1 MRPKIH
7 LISCFLLV
15 LILGFHLGGP
25 AQAQRAQQG
34 AGNIQ
39 GTVTDASGGV
49 IPGVDVTARNVATGI
64 ERMSVSNDSGY
75 YLIQALG
82 IGEYEVTGGL
92 TGFKTKVVTRQR
104 ITSDT
109 TRTVNIVLEVGDV
122 TETVTV
128 AGQATLI
135 KTTDTTVAHAQDSEV
150 LEVLPV
156 HMSFFV
162 RQSMVLIN
170 TLPGVIFKPTWDGNK
185 GTIHGVGDNGPQ
197 RNPIGY
203 NTDGHQSSINWH
215 QGLRDETGPA
225 PELIEEFRIET
236 NQDAEKGF
244 NSGVSVEMITK
255 SGTNEFHGSGFLFHR
270 NDILDARRWTA
281 SSKGDQIQNEWG
293 FILGGPIVK
302 DKAFFMMNYTGY
314 EWSTQP
320 SGRIGTVQTEL
331 MRSGNF
337 NEVLGPSLGTDVM
350 GREVRAGMIYDPLT
364 TRPDGQGGF
373 LRDPFP
379 NNTIPASRI
388 GGVAKHLMTAYPG
401 PNRPGGGLTNNYE
414 GEGSDTF
421 DIDKVYLKTDIE
433 HEDHKVTIG
442 YEDTPNMKL
451 SFLSPANRLNS
462 VAVESRGVRV
472 RLNHLWTV
480 SPSLLFSTRLG
491 INRITYGEGKLP
503 PASDHCPG
511 GCVQGALTTAIPRL
525 RIQSAVGGGFGDN
538 TDTASHFQSTVPVFM
553 DLSWTSGN
561 HNVKVGA
568 QLSIWAGRFL
578 VENHTAGTY
587 TFRNRTSGLPGFPS
601 TGDGFASFL
610 MGDVDEVLQET
621 ASARKVTSYSWAFY
635 VQDSWRTT
643 PKLTINYGL
652 RWEIPIPFHESYRR
666 WGLMDIHTPNPEAGG
681 LPGALT
687 FYGEGEGRNGRV
699 RAFNVGFRSLGPR
712 LGLAYQ
718 LNDKT
723 VARGY
728 YGLMYFPLNGEM
740 GNGAGMPNQGFG
752 ASVTAT
758 TPDFGLT
765 PALNWDQG
773 INILPTNLPFLNPS
787 LINGSSVGFVDV
799 NETQQG
805 TAQRMGLAIERELPW
820 DMVFTAEYIGLLG
833 HGVVGTQIA
842 RYNQLPLSYLGLG
855 NLLLQDIDSQ
865 AARDAGYTRPYP
877 GFTGTVGQSLRRFP
891 QYNWVAQLNSHS
903 GYNLY
908 HSAILILQKRFS
920 TGLNFML
927 SHTIAKSLT
936 SGDVAE
942 RGSFAPRAGSSL
954 QHWDT
959 WSSSKTLV
967 PFNRSWATKAS
978 FSWELPFGRGKTFGG
993 GVGRLGNLLVGG
1005 WRVAGHIVYHAG
1017 NPLTVGT
1024 GQFLPYMG
1032 PAWAVWNHGVKPTTG
1047 VSCGDFDPNQPGRDR
1062 IFNPAA
1068 FSSAANFTLGN
1079 FRVHPSAQNCG
1090 FMQDDISL
1098 MKDFQISEGVS
1109 FRFAAEMFNAFNRVN
1124 WRGAGSNVDS
1134 PQGFGKIGNTLDPR
1148 IIQLYWK
1155 INF

>member
-1 MRPKIH
+1 M
-7 LISCFLLV
+7 
-15 LILGFHLGGP
+15 
-25 AQAQRAQQG
+25 
-34 AGNIQ
+34 
-39 GTVTDASGGV
+39 
-49 IPGVDVTARNVATGI
+49 
-64 ERMSVSNDSGY
+64 SNDSGY
-75 YLIQALG
+75 YLIQALR

-104 ITSDT
+104 VTSDT

-128 AGQATLI
+128 AGQATLV
-135 KTTDTTVAHAQDSEV
+135 KMTDTTVAHAQDSEV

-255 SGTNEFHGSGFLFHR
+255 SGTNDFHGSGFLFHR

-281 SSKGDQIQNEWG
+281 SGKGEQIQNEWG

-388 GGVAKHLMTAYPG
+388 GGGAKHLMTAYPG

-491 INRITYGEGKLP
+491 INRITYGEG
-503 PASDHCPG
+503 
-511 GCVQGALTTAIPRL
+511 
-525 RIQSAVGGGFGDN
+525 
-538 TDTASHFQSTVPVFM
+538 
-553 DLSWTSGN
+553 
-561 HNVKVGA
+561 
-568 QLSIWAGRFL
+568 
-578 VENHTAGTY
+578 
-587 TFRNRTSGLPGFPS
+587 
-601 TGDGFASFL
+601 
-610 MGDVDEVLQET
+610 
-621 ASARKVTSYSWAFY
+621 
-635 VQDSWRTT
+635 
-643 PKLTINYGL
+643 
-652 RWEIPIPFHESYRR
+652 
-666 WGLMDIHTPNPEAGG
+666 
-681 LPGALT
+681 
-687 FYGEGEGRNGRV
+687 
-699 RAFNVGFRSLGPR
+699 
-712 LGLAYQ
+712 
-718 LNDKT
+718 
-723 VARGY
+723 
-728 YGLMYFPLNGEM
+728 
-740 GNGAGMPNQGFG
+740 
-752 ASVTAT
+752 
-758 TPDFGLT
+758 
-765 PALNWDQG
+765 
-773 INILPTNLPFLNPS
+773 
-787 LINGSSVGFVDV
+787 
-799 NETQQG
+799 
-805 TAQRMGLAIERELPW
+805 
-820 DMVFTAEYIGLLG
+820 
-833 HGVVGTQIA
+833 
-842 RYNQLPLSYLGLG
+842 
-855 NLLLQDIDSQ
+855 
-865 AARDAGYTRPYP
+865 
-877 GFTGTVGQSLRRFP
+877 
-891 QYNWVAQLNSHS
+891 
-903 GYNLY
+903 
-908 HSAILILQKRFS
+908 
-920 TGLNFML
+920 
-927 SHTIAKSLT
+927 
-936 SGDVAE
+936 
-942 RGSFAPRAGSSL
+942 
-954 QHWDT
+954 
-959 WSSSKTLV
+959 
-967 PFNRSWATKAS
+967 
-978 FSWELPFGRGKTFGG
+978 
-993 GVGRLGNLLVGG
+993 
-1005 WRVAGHIVYHAG
+1005 
-1017 NPLTVGT
+1017 
-1024 GQFLPYMG
+1024 
-1032 PAWAVWNHGVKPTTG
+1032 
-1047 VSCGDFDPNQPGRDR
+1047 
-1062 IFNPAA
+1062 
-1068 FSSAANFTLGN
+1068 
-1079 FRVHPSAQNCG
+1079 
-1090 FMQDDISL
+1090 
-1098 MKDFQISEGVS
+1098 
-1109 FRFAAEMFNAFNRVN
+1109 
-1124 WRGAGSNVDS
+1124 
-1134 PQGFGKIGNTLDPR
+1134 
-1148 IIQLYWK
+1148 
-1155 INF
+1155 